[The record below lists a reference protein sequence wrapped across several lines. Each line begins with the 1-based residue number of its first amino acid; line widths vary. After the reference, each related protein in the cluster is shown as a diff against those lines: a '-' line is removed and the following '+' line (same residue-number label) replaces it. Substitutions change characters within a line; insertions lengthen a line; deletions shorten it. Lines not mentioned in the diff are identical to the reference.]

1 MPRRGSTVAIKSYFN
16 DGSISCKKN
25 HKALTT
31 KISDLNSRIE
41 RKYTFSMCEKQEKP
55 NELRIKIQI
64 KPRKSHPEM
73 FMANPI
79 ALFFFVADK
88 AKQNRT
94 EQKKYRNNTI
104 AR

>member
-1 MPRRGSTVAIKSYFN
+1 
-16 DGSISCKKN
+16 
-25 HKALTT
+25 
-31 KISDLNSRIE
+31 
-41 RKYTFSMCEKQEKP
+41 MCEKQEKP

-79 ALFFFVADK
+79 GLFFEADK

-94 EQKKYRNNTI
+94 EQQKYRNNTI
-104 AR
+104 VR

>member
-16 DGSISCKKN
+16 DGSILCKKKKKN
-25 HKALTT
+25 
-31 KISDLNSRIE
+31 SDLNSRIE

-79 ALFFFVADK
+79 GLFFSWQT
-88 AKQNRT
+88 KQNKT
-94 EQKKYRNNTI
+94 EQS
-104 AR
+104 